1 MVRRSVILSIFLL
14 LVCCQMNAQSK
25 DSEQLGMALE
35 YFQGGK
41 YHEAMLLL
49 EKLDRHYN
57 LNPRYKAY
65 LGVCYYYEWE
75 FKKTT
80 ECLDSLL
87 PKLEVFAPHERSV
100 YYYTNAESHFNLGQY
115 SQSIPLY
122 EKTLTVCFEN
132 EKAEVYY
139 RLGFCYLFEKRWQES
154 YDSFEQS
161 YDYYQRY
168 FPDQQG
174 RIDQIVNMMAG
185 LQEEHH
191 LNEPA
196 PSDNLSDTL
205 HVEVTPQL

>member
-1 MVRRSVILSIFLL
+1 MPTCYYQINRIPHMVRRSVILSIFLL

-49 EKLDRHYN
+49 EKLDRRYN

-87 PKLEVFAPHERSV
+87 PKLEVFAPVICLKNDGKSPMIVLNNLMTITSVIFQTNKGVSIRSS
-100 YYYTNAESHFNLGQY
+100 T
-115 SQSIPLY
+115 
-122 EKTLTVCFEN
+122 
-132 EKAEVYY
+132 
-139 RLGFCYLFEKRWQES
+139 
-154 YDSFEQS
+154 
-161 YDYYQRY
+161 
-168 FPDQQG
+168 
-174 RIDQIVNMMAG
+174 
-185 LQEEHH
+185 
-191 LNEPA
+191 
-196 PSDNLSDTL
+196 
-205 HVEVTPQL
+205 

>member
-1 MVRRSVILSIFLL
+1 
-14 LVCCQMNAQSK
+14 MNAQSK

-115 SQSIPLY
+115 GQSIPLY

-139 RLGFCYLFEKRWQES
+139 RLGFCYLFEKRWHES

-196 PSDNLSDTL
+196 PSDHLSDTL

>member
-1 MVRRSVILSIFLL
+1 
-14 LVCCQMNAQSK
+14 MNAQSK

-115 SQSIPLY
+115 GQSIPLY

-139 RLGFCYLFEKRWQES
+139 RLGFSYLFEKRWQES

-196 PSDNLSDTL
+196 PSDHLSDTL